1 MGILDNVLTISKC
14 TEFDKLTVTISR
26 ATTGFNKI
34 ALPKF
39 YIKTMVELDDH
50 VTENLAKEK
59 SSKKKNNNS
68 KAMNNLKTKLK
79 KLSKQFE
86 EAIAAYKKVITKN
99 CLFYL
104 QNTTYSYN
112 IFTGP

>member
-1 MGILDNVLTISKC
+1 
-14 TEFDKLTVTISR
+14 
-26 ATTGFNKI
+26 
-34 ALPKF
+34 
-39 YIKTMVELDDH
+39 MVELDDH

-86 EAIAAYKKVITKN
+86 ESIAAYKKVFF
-99 CLFYL
+99 LFNMFGHSKILYYGL
-104 QNTTYSYN
+104 
-112 IFTGP
+112 

>member
-1 MGILDNVLTISKC
+1 MLISIKKIFNV
-14 TEFDKLTVTISR
+14 EFDKLTITITR

-34 ALPKF
+34 PVPKF

-59 SSKKKNNNS
+59 STKKKNNNS

-86 EAIAAYKKVITKN
+86 ESINAYKKV
-99 CLFYL
+99 
-104 QNTTYSYN
+104 YSFSTNFFCNVVILIKMN
-112 IFTGP
+112 IGF

>member
-1 MGILDNVLTISKC
+1 MI
-14 TEFDKLTVTISR
+14 
-26 ATTGFNKI
+26 
-34 ALPKF
+34 
-39 YIKTMVELDDH
+39 ELDDH

-86 EAIAAYKKVITKN
+86 ESIAAYKKVFFFGHNIVID
-99 CLFYL
+99 FYL
-104 QNTTYSYN
+104 YR
-112 IFTGP
+112 G